1 VRLAVAPSARHGLDD
16 LYLFTGFAF
25 DQVAD
30 VDHANKA
37 AVRLSVLILVG
48 ATARR
53 VEGISRNGYPDLV
66 QTRRGVYIR
75 QFGPRLFVLPILPT
89 PVSVLEPLFERRPVG
104 HHLSHD
110 RTFAGPWV
118 LVLRREDW

>member
-1 VRLAVAPSARHGLDD
+1 MISKNPLVAKPIPIRYEQSPFYPLSPPGGPFLMFSA
-16 LYLFTGFAF
+16 
-25 DQVAD
+25 
-30 VDHANKA
+30 
-37 AVRLSVLILVG
+37 
-48 ATARR
+48 
-53 VEGISRNGYPDLV
+53 E
-66 QTRRGVYIR
+66 TRRGVYIR
-75 QFGPRLFVLPILPT
+75 QVGPRLFVLPILPT